1 MSSRT
6 VRVRAPGKVNL
17 QLSVGPAGP
26 DRFHPVATVFQAVDL
41 YETVTASVREDGEIR
56 LAVDGIPAL
65 AESLAGVPIDQS
77 NLAWQAALAV
87 RERYG
92 VDAGIDLHI
101 LKGVPIAGGM
111 AGGSADA
118 AAAVVACAEAWDC
131 GASRAELHELCASLG
146 SDVPFALQGH
156 TAVGL
161 GRGEQLSPAMTR
173 GEYHWVFAVRHRGLS
188 TPAVFREFDRL
199 AAEGEL
205 DPGEPRLD
213 PRIMRAL
220 SLGDS
225 AELGAALRNDLHT
238 AAVALAP
245 ELEGTISAMKE
256 ADALGAIVSGS
267 GPTVAGLARS
277 RQHAL
282 AIAAHVNAV
291 RQADATFCAAGPAAG
306 AVILEEV

>member
-1 MSSRT
+1 M
-6 VRVRAPGKVNL
+6 RAPGKVNL
-17 QLSVGPAGP
+17 QLSVGPAGA
-26 DRFHPVATVFQAVDL
+26 DGFHPVATVFQAVDL
-41 YETVTASVREDGEIR
+41 YETVTASARADGEIR
-56 LAVDGIPAL
+56 LTVDGVAAL
-65 AESLAGVPIDQS
+65 EESLAGVPLDQS

-87 RERYG
+87 RERFG
-92 VDAGIDLHI
+92 IEAGIDMHL

-146 SDVPFALQGH
+146 SDVPFAMHGH

-199 AAEGEL
+199 AAAGEIE
-205 DPGEPRLD
+205 PGEPRLD

-220 SLGDS
+220 SLGD
-225 AELGAALRNDLHT
+225 AVELGAALRNELEP
-238 AAVALAP
+238 AALSLAP
-245 ELEGTISAMKE
+245 ELAGTLAAMKD

-277 RQHAL
+277 RHHAL
-282 AIAAHVNAV
+282 AIAAHLNAL
-291 RQADATFCAAGPAAG
+291 RQADATLCATGPAAG